1 MTAKRLC
8 AALLALAVCVT
19 IVTRIWLRID
29 RYDIGLL
36 DTLAFNYRY
45 FTIWTN
51 TLVGLTCAW
60 VALGGREPAK
70 VQGGLLLSIAM
81 VAIVYH
87 VLLAHLR
94 DYRGIDMVID
104 LMLHTLIPLGFAGYW
119 LAFVQKAD
127 LSYPDILPW
136 LILPLLYCIV
146 AMLRAAFVD
155 GRYPYHFL
163 NLDDLGPLR
172 TGLNIFGLLV
182 VFSGFGALIV
192 WAGQRLGR
200 RPAFAGTG
208 F

>member
-1 MTAKRLC
+1 MTPKRAC

-19 IVTRIWLRID
+19 LVTRIWLRID
-29 RYDIGLL
+29 RYDIGLI

-60 VALGGREPAK
+60 VAMGRSEPAK
-70 VQGGLLLSIAM
+70 AQGGLLLSIAM

-104 LMLHTLIPLGFAGYW
+104 LMLHTLIPIGFAGYW
-119 LAFVQKAD
+119 LAFVQKVD
-127 LSYPDILPW
+127 LRYPDILSW
-136 LILPLLYCIV
+136 LILPLLYCVI
-146 AMLRAAFVD
+146 AMVRAQFD

-163 NLDDLGPLR
+163 NLADLGPLR
-172 TGLNIFGLLV
+172 TGINIFGLLL

-192 WAGQRLGR
+192 WTGQRLGR
-200 RPAFAGTG
+200 RAAFAGSRP
-208 F
+208 

>member
-1 MTAKRLC
+1 MTAKRLS
-8 AALLALAVCVT
+8 AALLALSVCVT

-29 RYDIGLL
+29 RYDVGLIE
-36 DTLAFNYRY
+36 TLAFNFRY

-51 TLVGLTCAW
+51 TLVGVTCAW

-104 LMLHTLIPLGFAGYW
+104 VMLHTLIPLGFACYW
-119 LAFVQKAD
+119 LVFVRKSN
-127 LSYPDILPW
+127 LRFPDILPW

-146 AMLRAAFVD
+146 AMVRAGFFD

-163 NLDDLGPLR
+163 NLDDLGVVR
-172 TGLNIFGLLV
+172 TGINIFGLLV
-182 VFSGFGALIV
+182 VFSGFGAIIV
-192 WAGQRLGR
+192 LVGQKLGR
-200 RPAFAGTG
+200 RPAFAGTDL
-208 F
+208 

>member
-51 TLVGLTCAW
+51 TLIGLTCAS

-94 DYRGIDMVID
+94 DYRGIDRVID
-104 LMLHTLIPLGFAGYW
+104 VMLHTALPLGFAGYW
-119 LAFVQKAD
+119 LIFVKKAH
-127 LSYPDILPW
+127 LRYADILPW
-136 LILPLLYCIV
+136 LILPLVYCIV
-146 AMLRAAFVD
+146 AMLRAAFLD

-163 NLDDLGPLR
+163 NLADLGPLR
-172 TGLNIFGLLV
+172 TGINIFGLLV

-200 RPAFAGTG
+200 RPTFAGNEP
-208 F
+208 

>member
-45 FTIWTN
+45 FTLWTN

-94 DYRGIDMVID
+94 DYQGIDRVID
-104 LMLHTLIPLGFAGYW
+104 VMLHTALPLAFAGYW
-119 LAFVQKAD
+119 LAFVKKAH
-127 LSYPDILPW
+127 LRYADILPW

-146 AMLRAAFVD
+146 AMLRATFLD

-163 NLDDLGPLR
+163 NLADLGPLR
-172 TGLNIFGLLV
+172 TGINIFGLLV

-200 RPAFAGTG
+200 RPVFAGSAS
-208 F
+208 